1 MPSSLP
7 ADGRTTLAIVLMVR
21 VSVTTELADAA
32 ERVLRDGPSLVTLS
46 RFRGASVDPAGDVIT
61 AMLERDAVNDIV
73 EELISLGVPRDGC
86 ILIQDP
92 GTWVSEQGLKVQ
104 EASPD
109 ADNIV
114 WPEVIEQAYAQSK
127 ITPMFLTFMIMAT
140 LLAAIAV
147 ITNSPI
153 LVIGA
158 MVLGPEFMAVIALG
172 LALVRR
178 RRTLFKQAIVTLI
191 IGFTVSILATMAFV
205 ALARMVGLVSST
217 DVYAP
222 RPDVAFIYT
231 PNWWSLL
238 VAIIAAAAGVLA
250 ITSSRSMAI
259 VGVFISVTTIPA
271 SGNVAVAAVFGN
283 WDEVAGSAAQL
294 GINITGMAV
303 AGWLTLALRQVTAER
318 VSRALARRG
327 RRKQSAQQ

>member
-1 MPSSLP
+1 ML
-7 ADGRTTLAIVLMVR
+7 TVH
-21 VSVTTELADAA
+21 VSVPAELADQA
-32 ERVLRDGPSLVTLS
+32 EAILHDGPSLVTLT
-46 RFRGASVDPAGDVIT
+46 RMRGASLQPPGDVIV
-61 AMLERDAVNDIV
+61 AMLERDAVNDV
-73 EELISLGVPRDGC
+73 VDRLMDAGVPQEGC

-92 GTWVSEQGLKVQ
+92 GTWVSQPGLEVQ
-104 EASPD
+104 QASPD
-109 ADNIV
+109 SDNVV
-114 WPEVIEQAYAQSK
+114 WSEVIEQAYLQSR
-127 ITPMFLTFMIMAT
+127 ITSMFLTFMIMAT

-158 MVLGPEFMAVIALG
+158 MVLGPEFMAVISLG

-178 RRTLFKQAIVTLI
+178 RPTLLRQALVTLVV
-191 IGFTVSILATMAFV
+191 GFTVSILATMAFV
-205 ALARMVGLVSST
+205 ALAQAIGLVSST
-217 DVYAP
+217 DIYSP

-231 PNWWSLL
+231 PNWWSLI
-238 VAIIAAAAGVLA
+238 VAVIAAAAGVLA

-283 WDEVAGSAAQL
+283 WHEVAGSAAQL
-294 GINITGMAV
+294 GINIAGMAV
-303 AGWLTLALRQVTAER
+303 AGWLTLELRQWTSER

-327 RRKQSAQQ
+327 RRRRSPRPPKQPAPASQPRP